1 MITLPY
7 SFSQTYLIPQARKS
21 AGITEEQVS
30 IHDASL
36 SVLIKSYCRESG
48 VRNLQKHVEKVIIH
62 EEQNYVIKV
71 LLHIVDIAQCC
82 RFQNRFWKLAT
93 CCRKLEV
100 ALCAMLYD
108 VDFEHNNCRIK
119 PIAIDHKFLWF
130 IG

>member
-1 MITLPY
+1 MPY

-21 AGITEEQVS
+21 AGISEEQVA

-48 VRNLQKHVEKVIIH
+48 VRNLQKHVEKVINYRRGT
-62 EEQNYVIKV
+62 NYVIKV
-71 LLHIVDIAQCC
+71 MLHNVDVAQCC
-82 RFQNRFWKLAT
+82 RFQNGFWKLAT

-108 VDFEHNNCRIK
+108 VDFEHSNCRIK

-130 IG
+130 IGR